1 MSAPGELPLGEP
13 LEWTPVEPP
22 TRVVL
27 RGAHVLVRPVDAARD
42 AEHPVCLTGAH
53 TGAHQPLKRETP
65 RRYGAKR
72 HTANGIRT
80 RVTAVRGRR
89 PSPLDDGGAGEIEA
103 SRAASLLSGSRRGG
117 SGRPVGNSGA
127 SCDIFVPPAR
137 MWRNW

>member
-1 MSAPGELPLGEP
+1 VSAPGKLPLGEP

-89 PSPLDDGGAGEIEA
+89 PSPLDDGGQYERFEA
-103 SRAASLLSGSRRGG
+103 SKAMPHIPAGGGRRRG
-117 SGRPVGNSGA
+117 RAGA
-127 SCDIFVPPAR
+127 ISSPLTAR